1 MRRDWHI
8 RDSITGDTILKATSK
23 WVMMNKL
30 TRKLARIPNEVRT
43 EIEPYF
49 FERST
54 IVDEDNRK
62 LPKLPE
68 DKSATAAKYVHTGLT
83 HVNNVKYIARILE
96 SAPISILENH
106 ELASIVLDYKRE
118 CGRDSV
124 LQSHT
129 TVHTDCNSESGE
141 TTLHCE
147 HLVSLES
154 GPTMVKARTMW
165 RPKGTKAQETVIPSS
180 L

>member
-1 MRRDWHI
+1 MYISTLVSSMQYFLLPLH
-8 RDSITGDTILKATSK
+8 
-23 WVMMNKL
+23 
-30 TRKLARIPNEVRT
+30 PNH
-43 EIEPYF
+43 PP
-49 FERST
+49 S
-54 IVDEDNRK
+54 
-62 LPKLPE
+62 LQ
-68 DKSATAAKYVHTGLT
+68 
-83 HVNNVKYIARILE
+83 

-106 ELASIVLDYKRE
+106 ELASIVIDYKRE

-129 TVHTDCNSESGE
+129 TVHTDCTSESGE

-147 HLVSLES
+147 HLLSLES

-165 RPKGTKAQETVIPSS
+165 RSKRINAQETVVSSS

>member
-1 MRRDWHI
+1 
-8 RDSITGDTILKATSK
+8 
-23 WVMMNKL
+23 MMNKL

-83 HVNNVKYIARILE
+83 
-96 SAPISILENH
+96 
-106 ELASIVLDYKRE
+106 
-118 CGRDSV
+118 
-124 LQSHT
+124 
-129 TVHTDCNSESGE
+129 
-141 TTLHCE
+141 
-147 HLVSLES
+147 VS
-154 GPTMVKARTMW
+154 
-165 RPKGTKAQETVIPSS
+165 
-180 L
+180 